1 MAHQKWISQVRA
13 DKECDA
19 EGAEGGFHT
28 ASLQGLCLP

>member
-1 MAHQKWISQVRA
+1 MADKTRIPQVGA

-28 ASLQGLCLP
+28 TSLQGLCLP